1 MSQADAAQVPARPDA
16 EVTEPPPPVRPPVDG
31 GRPGPVP
38 PAAPQA
44 ELPRNPRPAIF
55 AGLLVLAVVVLGI
68 GGWSTFAPLAS
79 GAVAPGVVV
88 FEGRRQ
94 SVQHLEGGIIG
105 EIHVREGM
113 EVEQGDILF
122 RLDPTQVRSRVTRIR
137 NLLVINEAQSIR
149 LMAELNELETLEFPE
164 ELRRDAEAWGWGGT
178 LDREHAIFEERRDS
192 LRGQIELLE
201 ATAGQI
207 ALEIEGL
214 NAQEAAHDEQLV
226 LISGEIADLRTLLAN
241 DLVPRSRVTALERE
255 AARLRG
261 MNGEIVSRRA
271 RAHESISESRL
282 QIAQLRRQFRQDV
295 VTALRETENEIGD
308 LREQL
313 ISSLDILNRTE
324 IRAPQTGRA
333 QDVAIS
339 TIGSV
344 VQPGQALMEIA
355 PLRDRLLVE
364 ARVDPQDI
372 DSVSLGQEAEVRL
385 TALNLRMTPAI
396 FGTVRSVSGDR
407 ITDTRAQTEFFLVQ
421 IEIPP
426 SQLESL
432 GGQRLQAGMPA
443 EVVLPTGE
451 RTLINYLLSP
461 LTDAMRRGLL
471 ER

>member
-1 MSQADAAQVPARPDA
+1 MSQADAAQVPSHPAA
-16 EVTEPPPPVRPPVDG
+16 EVT
-31 GRPGPVP
+31 GPP
-38 PAAPQA
+38 PAARPTGPGARPSAAAPVAPEA
-44 ELPRNPRPAIF
+44 ELPRNPRPAIV
-55 AGLLVLAVVVLGI
+55 AGLFVLAVMVAGI
-68 GGWSTFAPLAS
+68 GGWSAFAPLAS
-79 GAVAPGVVV
+79 GAIAPGVVV

-113 EVEQGDILF
+113 EVEQGDVLF

-137 NLLVINEAQSIR
+137 NLLVINEAQAIR
-149 LMAELNELETLEFPE
+149 LMAELNDLETLEFPE
-164 ELRRDAEAWGWGGT
+164 QLQRDAEAWGWEGT
-178 LDREHAIFEERRDS
+178 LERERAIFEERRDS
-192 LRGQIELLE
+192 LLGQIELLE
-201 ATAGQI
+201 ASAGQI

-214 NAQEAAHDEQLV
+214 DAQEAAHDEQLV
-226 LISGEIADLRTLLAN
+226 LIAGEIADLRTLLAN
-241 DLVPRSRVTALERE
+241 DLVPRARVTALERE

-261 MNGEIVSRRA
+261 LNGEIVARRA
-271 RAHESISESRL
+271 RAHEAISESRL
-282 QIAQLRRQFRQDV
+282 QITQLRRQFRQDV
-295 VTALRETENEIGD
+295 VSALRETENELGD

-313 ISSLDILNRTE
+313 VSTLDILNRTE

-333 QDVAIS
+333 QDVAIT

-344 VQPGQALMEIA
+344 VQPGQPLMEIA
-355 PLRDRLLVE
+355 PLRDRLIVE
-364 ARVDPQDI
+364 ARVAPQDI
-372 DSVSLGQEAEVRL
+372 DSVSLGQQAEVRL

-407 ITDTRAQTEFFLVQ
+407 IVDPRAQDEFFLVQ

-426 SQLESL
+426 SELENL

-451 RTLINYLLSP
+451 RTLIDFLLSP
-461 LTDAMRRGLL
+461 LTDAMRRGML